1 MDFGFG
7 MYFQFA
13 VALVFVLALIGVL
26 ALVGRRFGL
35 GYRIPPR
42 NGRAKR
48 LGIVEIMP
56 LDAKRRLVLIRRDHV
71 EHLIVLGPTSETV
84 VERGI
89 ATAEPDTDFAAALAE
104 TAS

>member
-1 MDFGFG
+1 MDLGFG

-13 VALVFVLALIGVL
+13 VALVFVLALIGIL
-26 ALVGRRFGL
+26 ALVGRKFGL

-56 LDAKRRLVLIRRDHV
+56 LDAKRRLVLIRRDDT

-89 ATAEPDTDFAAALAE
+89 PTAEPKADFAAALTEA
-104 TAS
+104 TS

>member
-13 VALVFVLALIGVL
+13 VALIFVLSLIGIL
-26 ALVGRRFGL
+26 ALVGRKFGL
-35 GYRIPPR
+35 GYRVPPR
-42 NGRAKR
+42 SGRKR

-56 LDAKRRLVLIRRDHV
+56 LDAKRRLVLISRDDT
-71 EHLIVLGPTSETV
+71 EHLVLLGPTSETV

-89 ATAEPDTDFAAALAE
+89 AKAEPDADFAATLAE